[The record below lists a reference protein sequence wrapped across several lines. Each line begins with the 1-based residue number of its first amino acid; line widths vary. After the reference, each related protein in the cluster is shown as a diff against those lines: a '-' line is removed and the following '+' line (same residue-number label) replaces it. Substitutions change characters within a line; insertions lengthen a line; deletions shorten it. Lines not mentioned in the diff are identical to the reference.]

1 MSIQLP
7 HKGQNKNRSRRSD
20 LEGQAIRFTVGLYLF
35 ICTALLAVHYVAPL
49 MPTAG
54 SCQSSSSSPFNPCP

>member
-1 MSIQLP
+1 MSILLP
-7 HKGQNKNRSRRSD
+7 HKGQSKKRTPRSD
-20 LEGQAIRFTVGLYLF
+20 LERQAIRFTIGLYLF